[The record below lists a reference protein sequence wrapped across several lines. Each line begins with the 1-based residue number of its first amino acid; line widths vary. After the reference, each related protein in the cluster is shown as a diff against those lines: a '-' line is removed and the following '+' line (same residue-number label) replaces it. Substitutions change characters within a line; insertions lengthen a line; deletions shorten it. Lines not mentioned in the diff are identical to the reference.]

1 MNERK
6 LNAARTCFADHLQAV
21 NKTIMNVDIFQDISI
36 ATQAIIKCFNQ
47 KQMGRV
53 FIFGN
58 GGSAADAQHLAA
70 EFTNRF
76 TIERKPLP
84 MIALTTD
91 TSALTAISNDYSF
104 RQVFSKQ
111 LQALARKGDVAIGIS
126 TSGNS
131 ENVTEALKIAKEIG
145 GYNILMA
152 GKTTQQFR
160 DKVDIVD
167 LVLEVD
173 STNTARI
180 QECHILIGHT
190 LCQLIDD
197 AVVNG
202 EIKFENEKS
211 PKYYDLNKPMKISQY
226 DLDTL
231 NAFRPDGSE
240 RNSPIL

>member
-1 MNERK
+1 MSEK
-6 LNAARTCFADHLQAV
+6 QLNAARNCFANHLIAV
-21 NKTIMNVDIFQDISI
+21 NETIMNTNIFQDISI

-111 LQALARKGDVAIGIS
+111 LEALARPGDVAIGIS

-131 ENVTEALKIAKEIG
+131 TNISEALKISKDIG
-145 GYNILMA
+145 CYNILMT
-152 GKTTQQFR
+152 GKTTQEFR

-167 LVLEVD
+167 LILEVD
-173 STNTARI
+173 STDTARI

-190 LCQLIDD
+190 LCQLIDN
-197 AVVNG
+197 AVSDG
-202 EIKFENEKS
+202 EIDFSNNTFNIEGKV
-211 PKYYDLNKPMKISQY
+211 Y
-226 DLDTL
+226 
-231 NAFRPDGSE
+231 
-240 RNSPIL
+240 

>member
-1 MNERK
+1 MLIKKELK
-6 LNAARTCFADHLQAV
+6 MSEKQLNAARNCFANHLIAV
-21 NKTIMNVDIFQDISI
+21 NETIMNTNIFQDISI

-111 LQALARKGDVAIGIS
+111 LEALARPGDVAIGIS

-131 ENVTEALKIAKEIG
+131 TNISEALKISKDIG
-145 GYNILMA
+145 CYNILMT
-152 GKTTQQFR
+152 GKTTQEFR

-167 LVLEVD
+167 LILEVD
-173 STNTARI
+173 STDTARI

-190 LCQLIDD
+190 LCQLIDN
-197 AVVNG
+197 AVSDG
-202 EIKFENEKS
+202 EIDFSNNTFNIEGKV
-211 PKYYDLNKPMKISQY
+211 Y
-226 DLDTL
+226 
-231 NAFRPDGSE
+231 
-240 RNSPIL
+240 